1 MRHEISIQEYI
12 AEQIRDAKPYP
23 KKNFQQPP
31 REDVLKW
38 NIQRSNELIAR
49 ALQQGNTEL
58 VQYHT
63 EQLRQMK
70 HELKTI
76 LNLKK

>member
-12 AEQIRDAKPYP
+12 AEQIREAKPYP
-23 KKNFQQPP
+23 KKNFEQPP

-38 NIQRSNELIAR
+38 NIQRSNELISL
-49 ALQQGNTEL
+49 ALKDGNTEL

-70 HELKTI
+70 HELK
-76 LNLKK
+76 NLKK